1 MCVAGLPS
9 VAKLAVAGG
18 GQHDIWASFEPLVYE
33 QVVLGWPHDLFGSLY
48 KNVITYQNFVLKIFN
63 SSDKA

>member
-18 GQHDIWASFEPLVYE
+18 GQHGIWANFEPLVYE
-33 QVVLGWPHDLFGSLY
+33 QVVLGWPDGLFGSLY
-48 KNVITYQNFVLKIFN
+48 KTSQLTLIFLLKIFN
-63 SSDKA
+63 SNDKA